1 MIRVLLVL
9 LIFLVG
15 VAATTPSQEDVITIF
30 MIGDS
35 TMASRPYK
43 DGNPVKGW
51 GQVFGLYFKGSVRI
65 ENHATSGRSTKSFID
80 EGRWQNVKERLR
92 PGDYVIIQFGHNDQK
107 KEDPA
112 RYSSL
117 EAYQSNLE
125 KFIAETREMGAHP
138 ILATPIVRRRFDD
151 QGQFFDTL
159 GEYPETARQTARKN
173 RVPLL
178 DLHVRTQEL
187 VADIYGEAR
196 SKTLFLHIPSGE
208 YPSLEEDMADDSHL
222 SAIGAFRVCDMA
234 VEEIRKEV
242 PELGLFVKD

>member
-9 LIFLVG
+9 LVFLVG
-15 VAATTPSQEDVITIF
+15 IAATNPLQKDAVTIF

-51 GQVFGLYFKGSVRI
+51 GQLLDLYFKDPVRV
-65 ENHATSGRSTKSFID
+65 ENHAMSGRSTKSFID
-80 EGRWQNVKERLR
+80 EGRWQIVKQRMD

-107 KEDPA
+107 KEDPS
-112 RYSSL
+112 RYSSP
-117 EAYQSNLE
+117 EAYQVNLE
-125 KFIAETREMGAHP
+125 KFIAESRELGVHP

-159 GEYPETARQTARKN
+159 GAYPEAARQTARKN

-178 DLHVRTQEL
+178 DLHLRTQEL

-196 SKTLFLHIPSGE
+196 SKILFLHIPSGE
-208 YPSLEEDMADDSHL
+208 YPSLKEDMADDSHL

-234 VEEIRKEV
+234 IDEIRKKV
-242 PELGLFVKD
+242 PELGTFIRD